1 MRYPSRVRSLSV
13 RISFFSSMQEASV
26 AESEQTAFEWTYGDV
41 FPIPLSNVF
50 LQRRAASPG

>member
-1 MRYPSRVRSLSV
+1 
-13 RISFFSSMQEASV
+13 MQEASV

-41 FPIPLSNVF
+41 FPTPLSNVF